1 VCFPTIVLLDYDGA
15 VTFPVDAIVEH
26 LLLMLSSDLLSC
38 ASFSSDVL
46 LQSFDSYTCVQCT
59 TALGRTFAV
68 WEIYTCVLFFLFSW
82 PCLLVLACVCL
93 ELLWNLDKVLLILS
107 LQSGARCLPGP
118 TYLLLVFA
126 MLFAG

>member
-1 VCFPTIVLLDYDGA
+1 VFPTIVLPDYDGA

-68 WEIYTCVLFFLFSW
+68 WEIYIYVCVI
-82 PCLLVLACVCL
+82 LLVLVARLACSCL
-93 ELLWNLDKVLLILS
+93 RLLGVALEF
-107 LQSGARCLPGP
+107 G
-118 TYLLLVFA
+118 
-126 MLFAG
+126 